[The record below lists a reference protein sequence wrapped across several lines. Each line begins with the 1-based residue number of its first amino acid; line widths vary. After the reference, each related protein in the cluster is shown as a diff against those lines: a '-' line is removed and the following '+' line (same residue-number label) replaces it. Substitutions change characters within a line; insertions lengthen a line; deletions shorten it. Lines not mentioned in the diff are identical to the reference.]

1 MAHRLHYSYPM
12 KTTNDKMNAV
22 AAAVATDLG
31 ITPED
36 AAALLVLVL
45 RTQRP
50 ALLAAVRDAGTSE
63 SHPYGRPRA
72 AVSYHKGGW

>member
-22 AAAVATDLG
+22 AAAVASDLG
-31 ITPED
+31 IDHEE

-45 RTQRP
+45 RTQR
-50 ALLAAVRDAGTSE
+50 AELLAAVRAA
-63 SHPYGRPRA
+63 RA
-72 AVSYHKGGW
+72 EDIASTYTDSRVVEEFGL